1 MKELNALSQFQPSIR
16 LTNQKRGDIPKFT
29 NKVSVFGH
37 AHEPFAYHINL
48 DNMMVNSEGQSLA
61 HNFYQFTSKYLYYHR
76 CNKSK

>member
-1 MKELNALSQFQPSIR
+1 MKELNSFCQFQPSIK
-16 LTNQKRGDIPKFT
+16 LSNQKRGEMAKFT

-61 HNFYQFTSKYLYYHR
+61 HNFYQFASK
-76 CNKSK
+76 